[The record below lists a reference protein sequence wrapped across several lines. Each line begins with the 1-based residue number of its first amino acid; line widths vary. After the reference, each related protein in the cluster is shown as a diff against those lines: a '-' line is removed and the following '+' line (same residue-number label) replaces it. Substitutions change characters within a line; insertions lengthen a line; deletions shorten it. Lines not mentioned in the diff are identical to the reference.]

1 MTFRF
6 RLLSP
11 AGDDLGSFVAS
22 RPDWSEGD
30 EIPLRP
36 GERLRVVDTVYEG
49 LEEDDMVCGLLVV
62 ERLQRDRAPDLE
74 RGRNSIV
81 DP

>member
-36 GERLRVVDTVYEG
+36 GERLRVVDVVDIAED
-49 LEEDDMVCGLLVV
+49 EDDVICGLLVV
-62 ERLQRDRAPDLE
+62 EPLA
-74 RGRNSIV
+74 S
-81 DP
+81 